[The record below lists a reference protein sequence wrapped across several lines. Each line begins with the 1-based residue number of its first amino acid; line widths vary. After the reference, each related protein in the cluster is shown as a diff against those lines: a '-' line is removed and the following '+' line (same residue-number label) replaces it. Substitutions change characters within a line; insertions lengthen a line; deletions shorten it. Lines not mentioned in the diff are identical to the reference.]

1 MRRAFAAACLLWSA
15 CASGQATLIE
25 DYARVTA
32 LANYMSTFVGETLLA
47 CAEIKV
53 LTEEQAE
60 ARFAA
65 YRKRN
70 AALFERV
77 ERWSEEAERRLGER
91 GEGREARQRSEDAG
105 LTAMAAASGR
115 AYGDVRAA
123 RDPAAFCAA
132 RFAAIQDGAFDAT
145 RNAELAKLLA
155 RRE

>member
-1 MRRAFAAACLLWSA
+1 MTRAFAAACLLWPACVSA
-15 CASGQATLIE
+15 QASLID

-47 CAEIKV
+47 CAAVKV

-60 ARFAA
+60 TRFAA

-70 AALFERV
+70 AALLERV
-77 ERWSEEAERRLGER
+77 ERWSERAERRLDGR

-105 LTAMAAASGR
+105 LTAMAAASAR
-115 AYGDVRAA
+115 ADGELRAA

-132 RFAAIQDGAFDAT
+132 RLAAIQDGAFDAS
-145 RNAELAKLLA
+145 RNAELAELLA
-155 RRE
+155 R